1 MPLPLSDAVPLR
13 STAVW
18 PKFAKPEPL
27 NVVYG
32 RCTVPVIQADQS
44 RKFWLV
50 ADHPIGGVD
59 AVYIDGKPAQPFTF
73 HTTTDATG
81 HPVALLELAA
91 PLPANAVLT
100 VAARGKIH
108 PDTGALIENPADVL
122 LDILKMAGYALEEAD
137 LADFR
142 TDCAGLRI
150 AGMLSS
156 GLTIRAQIAEIA
168 ESVGML
174 WSLAMPG
181 IARRWPPDEG
191 GAIAGP
197 LHARFEDYQIGDVR
211 ADCRH
216 DTLYTALKIEYD
228 WDWSKNSAR
237 RSATLQADS
246 AVLYGRRETTL
257 AAKWLTD
264 AASAVERATAWLEAY
279 ARPRWTLSMTAD
291 LEPRVPPGGWFAIW
305 HPLLPAVGKMRSLDA
320 EWDFKAQVQ
329 RLTAECSVGPL
340 PAVTVTGV
348 GGLFEQPSSG
358 LRVTYADGVA
368 TLVIAD
374 PNDAPIRDAVVTL
387 GSQKGKTDR
396 TGTVR
401 FKIARG
407 TYPVTVEANGFSPVS
422 MEITL

>member
-1 MPLPLSDAVPLR
+1 MPLPLSDTVPLR

-44 RKFWLV
+44 RKFWLI

-59 AVYIDGKPAQPFTF
+59 AVYLDGKPAQPFTF
-73 HTTTDATG
+73 YNTTDATG
-81 HPVALLELAA
+81 HSVALLELAA
-91 PLPANAVLT
+91 PLPANAALT

-108 PDTGALIENPADVL
+108 PDTGAPIENPADVL
-122 LDILKMAGYALEEAD
+122 LDLLKMAGYALEDAD

-142 TDCAGLRI
+142 TDCAGQRI
-150 AGMLSS
+150 AGMLTAE
-156 GLTIRAQIAEIA
+156 LTVRAQIAEIA

-174 WSLAMPG
+174 WSPAMPG
-181 IARRWPPDEG
+181 IARRWPLDDR
-191 GAIAGP
+191 GP
-197 LHARFEDYQIGDVR
+197 TGEPQPARFEDYQLGDVK
-211 ADCRH
+211 AECRH
-216 DTLYTALKIEYD
+216 DTLYTALRIEYD
-228 WDWSKNSAR
+228 WDWAKNSAR
-237 RSATLQADS
+237 RSVTLRADS
-246 AVLYGRRETTL
+246 AALYGERETTL
-257 AAKWLTD
+257 QAKWLTD
-264 AASAVERATAWLEAY
+264 TAAAVERATAWLEAY
-279 ARPRWTLSMTAD
+279 ARPRWMLSMTAD
-291 LEPRVPPGGWFAIW
+291 LEPRVPPGGRFAFW
-305 HPLLPAVGKMRSLDA
+305 HPLLPAVGKMRALDA
-320 EWDFKAQVQ
+320 EWDFKAQTQ
-329 RLTAECSVGPL
+329 RLAAECSVGWL
-340 PAVTVTGV
+340 PTVTVTAV

>member
-122 LDILKMAGYALEEAD
+122 LDILKMAGYALEDAD
-137 LADFR
+137 LADFK

-150 AGMLSS
+150 AGMLTA
-156 GLTIRAQIAEIA
+156 GLTVRAQIGEIA

-174 WSLAMPG
+174 WSPAMPG
-181 IARRWPPDEG
+181 IARRWPLDDRGPLD
-191 GAIAGP
+191 GP
-197 LHARFEDYQIGDVR
+197 LHARFEDYQLGDVK
-211 ADCRH
+211 AECRH

-228 WDWSKNSAR
+228 WDWSKNSAK
-237 RSATLQADS
+237 RSATLRADS
-246 AVLYGRRETTL
+246 AALYGERETTL

-264 AASAVERATAWLEAY
+264 AASAVGRATAWLEAY
-279 ARPRWTLSMTAD
+279 ARPRWTITMTAD
-291 LEPRVPPGGWFAIW
+291 LEPRVPPGGRFAFW

-320 EWDFKAQVQ
+320 EWDFNAQTQ
-329 RLTAECSVGPL
+329 RLTAECSVGTL

>member
-59 AVYIDGKPAQPFTF
+59 AVYLDGKPAQPFTF
-73 HTTTDATG
+73 HNTTDATG

-91 PLPANAVLT
+91 PLPANAALT

-108 PDTGALIENPADVL
+108 SDTGALIENPADVL
-122 LDILKMAGYALEEAD
+122 LDILKMAGYPLEDAN

-150 AGMLSS
+150 AGMLTAE
-156 GLTIRAQIAEIA
+156 LTVRAQIAEIA

-174 WSLAMPG
+174 WSPAMPG
-181 IARRWPPDEG
+181 IARRWPLDDRGPTGE
-191 GAIAGP
+191 P
-197 LHARFEDYQIGDVR
+197 LHARFEDYQLGDVK
-211 ADCRH
+211 AECRH

-237 RSATLQADS
+237 HSVTLRADS
-246 AVLYGRRETTL
+246 AALYGERETNL
-257 AAKWLTD
+257 QAKWLTD
-264 AASAVERATAWLEAY
+264 TAAAVERGTAWLEAR
-279 ARPRWTLSMTAD
+279 ARPRWTITLTAD
-291 LEPRVPPGGWFAIW
+291 LEPRVPPGGRFAFW
-305 HPLLPAVGKMRSLDA
+305 HPLLPAAGKMRALDA
-320 EWDFKAQVQ
+320 EWDFNAQTQ

-340 PAVTVTGV
+340 PAVTVTAV
-348 GGLFEQPSSG
+348 GGLFEQPLSG
-358 LRVTYADGVA
+358 LRVTYADGAV
-368 TLVIAD
+368 TLVVTD
-374 PNDAPIRDAVVTL
+374 PDDAPIRDAVVTFD
-387 GSQKGKTDR
+387 SQKGRTDR

-401 FKIARG
+401 FKTGRG
-407 TYPVTVEANGFSPVS
+407 AHHVTVEAAGFAPAS
-422 MEITL
+422 MDMTL